1 MRFGL
6 SLSMQHPLGD
16 DLGLRFAELLETVR
30 LARQAG
36 FHHISASQHYLA
48 APFQYMQ
55 PVPVLA
61 RVAAEAGNM
70 TLGTGIMLLAL
81 QQPVDVA
88 ESIATLDVICGGR
101 FVFGVGLGY
110 RDVEFDAFGIPRGGR
125 LSRFLEALEVVR
137 RLWTEETV
145 TFQGKHFNLRDVR
158 LTTRPLQKPRPP
170 IVVAASSDKMVER
183 VARLADAWTIAG
195 HATLA
200 TLGRQVD
207 LYREALAR
215 AGKPFPPPH
224 FRLGKELYIAGDMDT
239 ALREALPYIAT
250 KYDAYAQWGQDNVLP
265 AGETFHLPIEQLR
278 QDRFIVGDAAHCIE
292 QIERHRERLGI
303 GEMGFRLHWP
313 GMPHRR
319 VLHAIGLL
327 GERVLPHFARATP
340 GELPS

>member
-6 SLSMQHPLGD
+6 SLPMQHPIGE
-16 DLGLRFAELLETVR
+16 DLGKRFTEMLEMVR

-36 FHHISASQHYLA
+36 FHQVNASQHYLA

-61 RVAAEAGNM
+61 RVAAETGDM
-70 TLGTGIMLLAL
+70 SLSTGIVLLAL

-125 LSRFLEALEVVR
+125 LSRFLEALEIVK
-137 RLWTEETV
+137 RLWTEEAV
-145 TFQGKHFNLRDVR
+145 TFHGKHFHLDDVR

-170 IVVAASSDKMVER
+170 IVVAASNDRMVER
-183 VARLADAWTIAG
+183 VATLGDAWTIAG

-200 TLGRQVD
+200 TLERQVGI
-207 LYREALAR
+207 YRAALAA
-215 AGKPFPPPH
+215 AGKPFPPPL
-224 FRLGKELYIAGDMDT
+224 FRLGKELYIARDMDT

-250 KYDAYAQWGQDNVLP
+250 KYDAYAQWGQDHVLP
-265 AGETFHLPIEQLR
+265 AGETFRLPIEQLR
-278 QDRFIVGDAAHCIE
+278 QDRFIVGDPAYCVE
-292 QIERHRERLGI
+292 QIAQHRDRLQI
-303 GEMGFRLHWP
+303 QEMSFRLHWP
-313 GMPHRR
+313 GMPHQR
-319 VLHAIGLL
+319 VLQAITLL
-327 GERVLPHFARATP
+327 GEHVLPRFP
-340 GELPS
+340 